1 MYSCVRAF
9 VMITTTSRR
18 DFSEL
23 STISNY
29 DARRAS
35 YVCVCFIH
43 LRDHARSSRSIRT
56 RCVWTKAAM
65 LHHPLNRSDGAADLG
80 GQRGGRG
87 REAASSAGEAASSA
101 GDAASS
107 AGDAASSAASSVDDA
122 ASTAVDARARGQ
134 RSDRVAR
141 GGDVRLV
148 PDS

>member
-1 MYSCVRAF
+1 MTRAAQVMYACV
-9 VMITTTSRR
+9 
-18 DFSEL
+18 L
-23 STISNY
+23 
-29 DARRAS
+29 
-35 YVCVCFIH
+35 FIYEIG
-43 LRDHARSSRSIRT
+43 ARSSRSIRT

-122 ASTAVDARARGQ
+122 ASTTLLHCR
-134 RSDRVAR
+134 
-141 GGDVRLV
+141 
-148 PDS
+148 